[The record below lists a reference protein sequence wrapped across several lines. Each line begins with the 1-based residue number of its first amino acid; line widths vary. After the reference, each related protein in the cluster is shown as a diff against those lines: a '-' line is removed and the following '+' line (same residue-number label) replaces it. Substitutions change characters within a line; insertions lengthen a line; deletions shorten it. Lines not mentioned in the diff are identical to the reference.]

1 MDEKMT
7 RSTSAAYEP
16 FVDFKNLPDT
26 TTPVDA
32 DNLNELQIEM
42 KKYID
47 DNRSIPAGG
56 ITGQVLGKVS
66 NADYNVGWINQA
78 GTNYDSLPVGSILP
92 YGSLT
97 PPTGYLVCDG
107 QEVSRTDYANL
118 FSVIGT
124 SFGEGDGS
132 TTFNLPDFREG
143 KSAVGYSESDV
154 DFNTLGKTGGSKS
167 HTQTLEELAAHNH
180 GLPAYTYRG
189 GGNQIQSGSGA
200 WYASNPKDYTDNTGN
215 SQPMDIMNP
224 YVVICYIIKVSGTS
238 ILRGNV
244 VDNLNDSSIEN
255 APSQRIVKENID
267 NINKINT
274 DITVDDNGW
283 TKVIGLNVT
292 TYFKNYTI
300 STSIAGN
307 GFLNFPSQPLP
318 VDITTYDST
327 KMIASL
333 ATRFTD
339 GAGIINAAIS
349 NGYKSISMCGQN
361 KYGSQ
366 INGSILCNFRID
378 VYNSSTISTN
388 E

>member
-7 RSTSAAYEP
+7 RSTSAEYEP

-26 TTPVDA
+26 TTPIDA
-32 DNLNELQIEM
+32 DNMNDLQIEM

-66 NADYNVGWINQA
+66 NTDYNVGWIDQA

-97 PPTGYLVCDG
+97 PPAGYLVCDG

-132 TTFNLPDFREG
+132 TTFNLPDFKEG
-143 KSAVGYSESDV
+143 KSAVGYSEYDV
-154 DFNTLGKTGGSKS
+154 DFDELGKTGGSKT
-167 HTQTLEELAAHNH
+167 HTQTLEELASHNH

-189 GGNQIQSGSGA
+189 GGNQIQSGTGL
-200 WYASNPKDYTDNTGN
+200 WYSSNPKDYTDNTGN
-215 SQPMDIMNP
+215 SQPMNIMNP
-224 YVVICYIIKVSGTS
+224 YVVVCYIIKVSGTS

-274 DITVDDNGW
+274 DITVDSNGW

-292 TYFKNYTI
+292 TYFKNYILVITLSKKGIDILEHSI
-300 STSIAGN
+300 S
-307 GFLNFPSQPLP
+307 
-318 VDITTYDST
+318 DI
-327 KMIASL
+327 
-333 ATRFTD
+333 
-339 GAGIINAAIS
+339 GII
-349 NGYKSISMCGQN
+349 
-361 KYGSQ
+361 
-366 INGSILCNFRID
+366 
-378 VYNSSTISTN
+378 T